1 MGDYKDIENQLKDF
15 WEKEPTKV
23 DGEMIF
29 TIDYF
34 DESIGVLQDRDSPT
48 AIEYA
53 ASFLRE
59 LLVNMSPS
67 HASWNK
73 IKHAAFLLHL
83 ATRSRNFES
92 LYKFYHEMENETA
105 AKNFTWKHK
114 SIQKR
119 LLDMIVEQ
127 VDHFAMLDE
136 IKSEALDNSGHMR
149 TDVVEVVNN
158 EEIDLDISSNDHQD
172 LLHTIQDLENGVLEH
187 GDSDLGLI
195 GLEPS
200 DRTTFIM
207 MSEDEPP
214 ILQKEEKASVKD
226 EKNEDD
232 KNGEKENI
240 NDKEIN
246 SQLDSGNSEMDILQ
260 ENIDPSHPEKLMK
273 FKVPRSMQKKKLRKV
288 KRLKFDK
295 EVVENG
301 GKEKKSYYVRKEKK
315 KKMFQCS
322 SCDYS
327 SDYHSQIDQHTFKH
341 HSSLCTQCGYQ
352 SATFKDYQEHAETH
366 SYSCEICKMK
376 FVGIRTLRR
385 HMTMEHQS
393 VNLYTKEKKM
403 VPCHICGKLVGEPS
417 LRGHIKNIHST
428 EIHKCDYCDF
438 TTNRAMKVRVHMKK
452 HLRPAKPCPECGKLV
467 KSLAQHFRLNC
478 SSTAQKERFP
488 CPICEKTFSKKD
500 GMQKHVRHVHDN
512 VKNILCNFCDYK
524 TNSSFNL
531 RLHISKM
538 HTKEELEVE
547 CQFCHVKTRGLEY
560 HLKIYHFQEYQAIKQ
575 PTLSPSKVEQLQ

>member
-1 MGDYKDIENQLKDF
+1 MDIDYKDIENQLKDF
-15 WEKEPTKV
+15 WEKEPTKD
-23 DGEMIF
+23 DGEVVF

-34 DESIGVLQDRDSPT
+34 DESMGVLQDRDSPT

-53 ASFLRE
+53 ASILRE
-59 LLVNMSPS
+59 LLVNIKPS
-67 HASWNK
+67 HALWDK
-73 IKHAAFLLHL
+73 IKHAAFMLHL
-83 ATRSRNFES
+83 ATRSRNFVS
-92 LYKFYHEMENETA
+92 LYQFYHEMENETGL
-105 AKNFTWKHK
+105 KNLTWKHK
-114 SIQKR
+114 SIQMR

-136 IKSEALDNSGHMR
+136 IKSEALDNSISAAA
-149 TDVVEVVNN
+149 VEAANN
-158 EEIDLDISSNDHQD
+158 EEIHLDISNDHQD
-172 LLHTIQDLENGVLEH
+172 LLHTMEDLGNSVLENG
-187 GDSDLGLI
+187 DNDIGLI

-200 DRTTFIM
+200 DRPTFIM
-207 MSEDEPP
+207 MSEDESA
-214 ILQKEEKASVKD
+214 LDKEENASVKD
-226 EKNEDD
+226 ENNEDD
-232 KNGEKENI
+232 KTADKENLF
-240 NDKEIN
+240 DKKVN
-246 SQLDSGNSEMDILQ
+246 SQFDMENNETDILQ
-260 ENIDPSHPEKLMK
+260 ENIDPSNGEKQPK
-273 FKVPRSMQKKKLRKV
+273 FKVPKSMPRKKLRKA
-288 KRLKFDK
+288 KRLKLEKD

-352 SATFKDYQEHAETH
+352 SETFKDYQEHAETH
-366 SYSCEICKMK
+366 PYTCEICKMK

-385 HMTMEHQS
+385 HMTIEHQS

-547 CQFCHVKTRGLEY
+547 CQFCNIKTRGLEY